1 MISLVLISNLVI
13 ALINLYIAWRLW
25 RLQKVL
31 IKVTI
36 TLNQVES
43 VAYAVLSL
51 APETIAQREKGIE
64 NFRESYDKLK
74 HQFQKIRKI
83 LTILSLTYTIWQRL
97 RK

>member
-1 MISLVLISNLVI
+1 MNSLVLISNLVI

-25 RLQKVL
+25 KLQKVL
-31 IKVTI
+31 IQVTI

-43 VAYAVLSL
+43 VAYAVLSV
-51 APETIAQREKGIE
+51 APEIIAQREKGIE

-74 HQFQKIRKI
+74 HQLQKIRKI